1 LTTRA
6 RLEGKAIQGIADALG
21 LRGLGIE
28 IFREHGTGWG
38 RGVTAREIGIMSPIT
53 PIILGD
59 EDLFSR
65 MERREVHTRSSSTK
79 WSARQSGRKTGVA
92 VRVVTVWATGAEAD

>member
-6 RLEGKAIQGIADALG
+6 RLEGKGIQGIADALG

-28 IFREHGTGWG
+28 ILREHRTGWG

-53 PIILGD
+53 P
-59 EDLFSR
+59 S
-65 MERREVHTRSSSTK
+65 TRSGVVCPYLADAKQRALRAAHAGGTKTRFQCST
-79 WSARQSGRKTGVA
+79 
-92 VRVVTVWATGAEAD
+92 VRHTEHAIGKQLP